1 MNEKPVCVW
10 KPLCGKKIRDSIRS
24 ITKKSDDYDEK
35 YIKIKFN
42 SDQELVLNKTI
53 EIPSMTILRFCFYER
68 SVFMK
73 LTNII
78 CKFS

>member
-1 MNEKPVCVW
+1 ME
-10 KPLCGKKIRDSIRS
+10 KIRDSIRS
-24 ITKKSDDYDEK
+24 ITEKSDDYDEK

-53 EIPSMTILRFCFYER
+53 EIPSMIILVR
-68 SVFMK
+68 SVFLK

-78 CKFS
+78 CNFS

>member
-35 YIKIKFN
+35 YLTIKFK
-42 SDQELVLNKTI
+42 SDQELVLNNTI
-53 EIPSMTILRFCFYER
+53 EIPSMIILVR
-68 SVFMK
+68 SVFVK

>member
-53 EIPSMTILRFCFYER
+53 EIPSMTTLVR

-73 LTNII
+73 LTSII
-78 CKFS
+78 CNFS

>member
-53 EIPSMTILRFCFYER
+53 EIPSMTILVS

>member
-1 MNEKPVCVW
+1 MKAKKYIYIYIYIKNCVE
-10 KPLCGKKIRDSIRS
+10 KIRDSIRS
-24 ITKKSDDYDEK
+24 ITEKSDDYDEK

-53 EIPSMTILRFCFYER
+53 EIPSMTILVR
-68 SVFMK
+68 SVFVK